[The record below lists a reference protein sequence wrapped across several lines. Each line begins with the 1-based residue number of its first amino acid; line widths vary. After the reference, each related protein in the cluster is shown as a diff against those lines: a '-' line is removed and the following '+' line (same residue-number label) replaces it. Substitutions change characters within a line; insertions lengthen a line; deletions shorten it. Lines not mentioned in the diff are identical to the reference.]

1 MSSLRKRITPI
12 LSQVPLRQVLVI
24 PFVLQIFAVVGLVGY
39 LSYRSGQQAVTD
51 LANQLMEETSD
62 RVKDNLGSY
71 FALIAS
77 VNHNNGT
84 ILQKNLI
91 DIYDLPKIQ
100 NYFVEQ
106 NKIFPTLS
114 TVALANEEGDFLSVE
129 QQRPDTLVIRKL
141 DASQDPGFY
150 RYFANENGEN
160 LELQEI
166 RNDYDPHND
175 PPGNPW
181 YKATRKA
188 RQGNW
193 SLVVSLSKGKNQPE
207 IHIAHMLPL
216 YDAQE
221 QFQGVSVVT
230 SALIETGQFL
240 ASLNVGTKGQVFLI
254 EPNGLLIA
262 TSTEE
267 VPFEPQPRNE
277 LAENV
282 DVQHRRLSATQS
294 QNEITRATTEY
305 LLNTKHLLTNTTQSQ
320 AFEFRFKSERYL
332 AQVMPLQGKLNWR
345 IVTVVP
351 ESDFM
356 AEISANTRITIFLC
370 LVALL
375 VAIILGVL
383 TARWITQPILKLNQA
398 AKSLREGQWEQEAE
412 VDSSRQDELGE
423 LAQSFSTMATQ
434 LQAAFKTLEQRVA
447 ERTFELTESNRQ
459 LAVAKEKAEV
469 ANQAK
474 SAFIANMSHELRT
487 PLNAILGFSQLLT
500 SSPELTSEHRDSIR
514 IINQNGEHLL
524 SLINNVL
531 DLSKIEAGKTTLNPQ
546 NFDLWNLLDQTVD
559 MFRLR
564 AENQGLQLRLEREP
578 NVPHCL
584 YTDFLKLRQVLIN
597 LLNNAL
603 KFTTEG
609 SVTLRVTTKLSIV
622 NGQWS
627 FVNGHLSFVNGHSSF
642 VNSHLSLANNHVSSV
657 NNQVKDQQ
665 ATTKDKRPTSN
676 NKGQMTKDKRQMTI
690 QFEVEDTGSGIAT
703 EDLDQLFQAFS
714 QTQTGKDT
722 QEGTGLGLAIS
733 RQFVQ
738 LMGGEI
744 KVKSQVGVGSSFIFD
759 IQALLGDITK
769 IAPNQPT
776 CKIIALAPNQPY
788 YKILVVD
795 DKATNRQLLIKL
807 LNPLGFL
814 LREATNGEKAI
825 AIWQEWEPDLIFM
838 DMQMPVM
845 DGYQATRQIKRGTQ
859 AHSTVVIALTASV
872 LEEEKS
878 IVLSAGCDDFV
889 GKPFRGS
896 VIFDML
902 TKHLGVQYICEA
914 THETLVKAPS
924 YDLKATELKLMP
936 TDWLTQLYQASTAL
950 NEELIL
956 SLLQPIRERY
966 PPLATALTDLVHQY
980 RFDKIKKL
988 IEECNGELRIE
999 N

>member
-1 MSSLRKRITPI
+1 MLPLR
-12 LSQVPLRQVLVI
+12 LHQVPLRQVLI
-24 PFVLQIFAVVGLVGY
+24 LPFVLQIFAVVGLVGY

-51 LANQLMEETSD
+51 LANQLMEETGD
-62 RVKDNLGSY
+62 RVKDNLESY

-77 VNHNNGT
+77 VNRSNAT
-84 ILQKNLI
+84 ILQKNLL
-91 DIYDLPKIQ
+91 DIYNLPAIQ
-100 NYFVEQ
+100 NHFVQQ
-106 NKIFPTLS
+106 NKIFPTVS

-129 QQRPDTLVIRKL
+129 QLLQDTLVIRKL

-150 RYFANENGEN
+150 RYFANENGDN
-160 LELQEI
+160 LKLQEL

-181 YKATRKA
+181 YETTRKA

-193 SLVVSLSKGKNQPE
+193 SLVVSLSKGKNKPE
-207 IHIAHMLPL
+207 IHVAHMLPL
-216 YDAQE
+216 YDAKE
-221 QFQGVSVVT
+221 QFQGVSIVT

-254 EPNGLLIA
+254 EPNGMLIA

-267 VPFEPQPRNE
+267 VPFAPQPSNE

-282 DVQHRRLSATQS
+282 NVQHRRLSATQS
-294 QNEITRATTEY
+294 QNEITRTTTEY
-305 LLNTKHLLTNTTQSQ
+305 LLNTKHLLTNTTQPQ
-320 AFEFRFKSERYL
+320 VFEFRFNSERYL
-332 AQVMPLQGKLNWR
+332 AQIMPLQGKLNWR

-356 AEISANTRITIFLC
+356 AEIFANTRITIVLC
-370 LVALL
+370 LIALS
-375 VAIILGVL
+375 VAIVLGVF

-398 AKSLREGQWEQEAE
+398 AKSLSKGQWDQETE
-412 VDSSRQDELGE
+412 LELSRQDELGE
-423 LAQSFSTMATQ
+423 LAQSFNSMATQ
-434 LQAAFKTLEQRVA
+434 LQAAFKTLEKRVS
-447 ERTFELTESNRQ
+447 ERTVELTQSNLQ
-459 LAVAKEKAEV
+459 LAIAKKKAEV

-474 SAFIANMSHELRT
+474 SAFIANMSHELRS
-487 PLNAILGFSQLLT
+487 PLNSILGFSHLLNHA
-500 SSPELTSEHRDSIR
+500 PELTPDHRDSIR
-514 IINQNGEHLL
+514 IINQSGEHLL

-546 NFDLWNLLDQTVD
+546 NFDLWNLLNQTAD

-564 AENQGLQLRLEREP
+564 AENQGLKLLLELTP
-578 NVPHCL
+578 DVPRYL
-584 YTDFLKLRQVLIN
+584 YTDLLKLRQVLIN

-603 KFTTEG
+603 KYTTEG
-609 SVTLRVTTKLSIV
+609 SVTLRVTTKSSI
-622 NGQWS
+622 
-627 FVNGHLSFVNGHSSF
+627 VNGHLSM
-642 VNSHLSLANNHVSSV
+642 VNSHSSIVIGQAN
-657 NNQVKDQQ
+657 DQQ
-665 ATTKDKRPTSN
+665 ATTNDQGQTTN
-676 NKGQMTKDKRQMTI
+676 NKQPITI
-690 QFEVEDTGSGIAT
+690 QFEVEDTGLGIAT
-703 EDLDQLFQAFS
+703 EELEQLFQAFS

-722 QEGTGLGLAIS
+722 QEGTGLGLVIS

-759 IQALLGDITK
+759 IQAPLGDSKK
-769 IAPNQPT
+769 IAPQKPT
-776 CKIIALAPNQPY
+776 CKILALAPNQPY

-795 DKATNRQLLIKL
+795 DKTTNRQLLLKL

-814 LREATNGEKAI
+814 LREAENGQEAI

-838 DMQMPVM
+838 DMRMPVM
-845 DGYQATRQIKRGTQ
+845 DGYQATRQIKSSTQ
-859 AHSTVVIALTASV
+859 DRNTVVIAFTASV

-889 GKPFRGS
+889 GKPFRES

-914 THETLVKAPS
+914 NHETLVKKPS
-924 YDLKATELKLMP
+924 YDLKATDLKLMP
-936 TDWLTQLYQASTAL
+936 TDWLTKLDQATTAL

-956 SLLQPIRERY
+956 SLLHQIRDLH
-966 PPLATALTDLVHQY
+966 PLLATALTDLVHQY

-988 IEECNGELRIE
+988 IEECNGEWRIE

>member
-1 MSSLRKRITPI
+1 MNSLRKMLPQR
-12 LSQVPLRQVLVI
+12 LHQVPLRQVLI
-24 PFVLQIFAVVGLVGY
+24 LPFVLQIFAVVGLVGY

-51 LANQLMEETSD
+51 LANQLMEETGAHVEDSL
-62 RVKDNLGSY
+62 NSY
-71 FALIAS
+71 LALIAS
-77 VNHNNGT
+77 VNRSNAT
-84 ILQKNLI
+84 ILQKNLL
-91 DIYDLPKIQ
+91 DIYNLPTIQ
-100 NYFVEQ
+100 NYFVQQ
-106 NKIFPTLS
+106 NQIFPAVS
-114 TVALANEEGDFLSVE
+114 TFALANEEGDFISVE
-129 QQRPDTLVIRKL
+129 QLPPDTLVIRKL

-181 YKATRKA
+181 YEAARKTSK
-188 RQGNW
+188 GNW
-193 SLVVSLSKGKNQPE
+193 SLVVSLSKGKKQPE
-207 IHIAHMLPL
+207 IHVAHMLPL
-216 YDAQE
+216 YDAKE
-221 QFQGVSVVT
+221 QFEGVSIVT

-254 EPNGLLIA
+254 EPDGMLIA

-267 VPFEPQPRNE
+267 VPFEDQPSSK
-277 LAENV
+277 LVENV

-294 QNEITRATTEY
+294 KNEITRITTEY
-305 LLNTKHLLTNTTQSQ
+305 LLNTKDLLTDTTQPQ
-320 AFEFRFKSERYL
+320 AFEFRFNSERYL
-332 AQVMPLQGKLNWR
+332 AQVIPLQGQLDWR

-356 AEISANTRITIFLC
+356 AEIFANTKITIILC

-375 VAIILGVL
+375 VAIILGVF

-398 AKSLREGQWEQEAE
+398 AKSLSKGQWEQEAE
-412 VDSSRQDELGE
+412 IDSSRQDELGE

-434 LQAAFKTLEQRVA
+434 LQAAFKTLEQRVS
-447 ERTFELTESNRQ
+447 ERTVELTQSNLQ
-459 LAVAKEKAEV
+459 LAIAKEKAEV

-487 PLNAILGFSQLLT
+487 PLNAILGFSHLLNQA
-500 SSPELTSEHRDSIR
+500 PELTPEHRDSIR

-531 DLSKIEAGKTTLNPQ
+531 DLSKIEAGRTTLNPQ
-546 NFDLWNLLDQTVD
+546 NFDLWNLLDQTED

-564 AENQGLQLRLEREP
+564 AETQGLQLLLELAP
-578 NVPHCL
+578 DVPRYL
-584 YTDFLKLRQVLIN
+584 YTDLLKLRQVLIN

-609 SVTLRVTTKLSIV
+609 SVTLRVTTKLS
-622 NGQWS
+622 
-627 FVNGHLSFVNGHSSF
+627 L
-642 VNSHLSLANNHVSSV
+642 VNSHLSLVNGHSLCV
-657 NNQVKDQQ
+657 NNQANDQQ
-665 ATTKDKRPTSN
+665 PAANNQQQTTDDQGLITKEKQPRTND
-676 NKGQMTKDKRQMTI
+676 KGQMTNDKQPITI

-703 EDLDQLFQAFS
+703 EELEQLFQAFS

-733 RQFVQ
+733 RKFVR

-744 KVKSQVGVGSSFIFD
+744 KVNSQVGVGSSFIFD
-759 IQALLGDITK
+759 IQAPLGDTKK
-769 IAPNQPT
+769 IAPQKPT
-776 CKIIALAPNQPY
+776 RKILALAPNQPR
-788 YKILVVD
+788 YKILLVD
-795 DKATNRQLLIKL
+795 DKTTNRQLLIQL

-814 LREATNGEKAI
+814 LREAENGQEAI

-845 DGYQATRQIKRGTQ
+845 DGYQATRQIKSSTQ
-859 AHSTVVIALTASV
+859 ARNTVVIALTASV

-914 THETLVKAPS
+914 THETLVEVPS
-924 YDLKATELKLMP
+924 YDLKATDLKLMP
-936 TDWLTQLYQASTAL
+936 KDWLTKLDQAATAL

-956 SLLQPIRERY
+956 SLLHPIRDLH

-988 IEECNGELRIE
+988 IEKCNGEWGMG

>member
-1 MSSLRKRITPI
+1 MPQQLSYPSALCLLPWMNSLRKI
-12 LSQVPLRQVLVI
+12 LALRFHQLPLRQVLI
-24 PFVLQIFAVVGLVGY
+24 LPFVLQIFAVVGLVGY

-51 LANQLMEETSD
+51 LANQLMEETGD
-62 RVKDNLGSY
+62 RVKDNLESY

-77 VNHNNGT
+77 VNRSNAT
-84 ILQKNLI
+84 ILQKNLL
-91 DIYDLPKIQ
+91 DIYNLPAIQ
-100 NYFVEQ
+100 NHFVQQ
-106 NKIFPTLS
+106 NKIFPTVS

-129 QQRPDTLVIRKL
+129 QLLQDTLVIRKL

-150 RYFANENGEN
+150 RYFANENGDN
-160 LELQEI
+160 LELQEL

-181 YKATRKA
+181 YETTRKA

-193 SLVVSLSKGKNQPE
+193 SLVVSLSKGKNKPE
-207 IHIAHMLPL
+207 IHVAHMLPL
-216 YDAQE
+216 YDAKE
-221 QFQGVSVVT
+221 QFQGVSIVT

-254 EPNGLLIA
+254 EPNGMLIA

-267 VPFEPQPRNE
+267 VPFAPQPSNE

-282 DVQHRRLSATQS
+282 NVQHRRLSATQS
-294 QNEITRATTEY
+294 QNEITRTTTEY
-305 LLNTKHLLTNTTQSQ
+305 LLNTKHLLTNTTQPQ
-320 AFEFRFKSERYL
+320 VFEFRFNSERYL
-332 AQVMPLQGKLNWR
+332 AQIMPLQGKLNWR

-356 AEISANTRITIFLC
+356 AEIFANTRITIVLC
-370 LVALL
+370 LIALS
-375 VAIILGVL
+375 VAIVLGVF

-398 AKSLREGQWEQEAE
+398 AKSLSKGQWDQETE
-412 VDSSRQDELGE
+412 LELSRQDELGE
-423 LAQSFSTMATQ
+423 LAQSFNSMATQ
-434 LQAAFKTLEQRVA
+434 LQAAFKTLEKRVS
-447 ERTFELTESNRQ
+447 ERTVELTQSNLQ
-459 LAVAKEKAEV
+459 LAIAKKKAEV

-474 SAFIANMSHELRT
+474 STFIANMSHELRS
-487 PLNAILGFSQLLT
+487 PLNSILGFSHLLNHA
-500 SSPELTSEHRDSIR
+500 PELTPDHRDSIR
-514 IINQNGEHLL
+514 IINQSGEHLL

-546 NFDLWNLLDQTVD
+546 NFDLWNLLNQTAD

-564 AENQGLQLRLEREP
+564 AENQGLKLLLELAP
-578 NVPHCL
+578 DVPRYL
-584 YTDFLKLRQVLIN
+584 YTDLLKLRQVLIN

-603 KFTTEG
+603 KYTTEG
-609 SVTLRVTTKLSIV
+609 SVTLRITTKLSLVKSQFSLI
-622 NGQWS
+622 NGQ
-627 FVNGHLSFVNGHSSF
+627 
-642 VNSHLSLANNHVSSV
+642 ANNQQPTT
-657 NNQVKDQQ
+657 NNQGQTTNNQQ
-665 ATTKDKRPTSN
+665 QTTN
-676 NKGQMTKDKRQMTI
+676 NKQPITI
-690 QFEVEDTGSGIAT
+690 QFEVEDTGLGIAT
-703 EDLDQLFQAFS
+703 EELEQLFQAFS

-722 QEGTGLGLAIS
+722 QEGTGLGLVIS

-759 IQALLGDITK
+759 IQAPLGDSKK
-769 IAPNQPT
+769 IAPQKPT
-776 CKIIALAPNQPY
+776 CKILALAPNQPY

-795 DKATNRQLLIKL
+795 DKTTNRQLLLKL

-814 LREATNGEKAI
+814 LREAENGQEAI

-838 DMQMPVM
+838 DMRMPVM
-845 DGYQATRQIKRGTQ
+845 DGYQATRQIKSSTQ
-859 AHSTVVIALTASV
+859 DRNTVVIAFTASV

-889 GKPFRGS
+889 GKPFRES

-914 THETLVKAPS
+914 NHETLVKKPS
-924 YDLKATELKLMP
+924 YDLKATDLKLMP
-936 TDWLTQLYQASTAL
+936 TDWLTKLDQATTAL

-956 SLLQPIRERY
+956 SLLHQIRDLH
-966 PPLATALTDLVHQY
+966 PLLATALTDLVHQY